1 MRVLFGVFDWGFGHA
16 TRDIPL
22 IAALLRDH
30 EVHILATGD
39 ALRILRNHFAERC
52 CYHDIPSIYAPYT
65 KTRLFQL
72 KFSVSLPKMARS
84 LKRARRRSKRI
95 IDRGFD
101 KVISDCRYD
110 VYDRPENSYFINHQL
125 RFKAPPGAER
135 FFERWLA
142 WRMKKYRYIIVPDYE
157 DRNLSGA
164 LSHDLRYLPPE
175 KIKYIGILSHLR
187 RRELPQDI
195 DYFISLSGPEPQR
208 STLEER
214 ILSQVG
220 QLSGKVIIAGGKSSP
235 SGDNGH
241 ADVEYCAFQEASRQE
256 EVMNR
261 AKFIITRSGYTTM
274 MELAELG
281 KTNVLLLPTPG
292 QTEQEYLADYC
303 EQQQYFHHVSQY
315 KLTLPKD
322 TERARGFA
330 GFAPPWKTA
339 ESVAR
344 FMDIVCS

>member
-30 EVHILATGD
+30 EVHILSTGD
-39 ALRILRNHFAERC
+39 ALRILRGHFAERC
-52 CYHDIPSIYAPYT
+52 VYHDVPSVYPPYT
-65 KTRLFQL
+65 RTRLFTL
-72 KFSVSLPKMARS
+72 KFSVSLPRMARS
-84 LKRARRRSKRI
+84 LQRARRRSKRI
-95 IDRGFD
+95 IDEGFD

-110 VYDRPENSYFINHQL
+110 VYDRPDNSYLINHQL
-125 RFKAPPGAER
+125 RFKTPPGAER

-142 WRMKKYRYIIVPDYE
+142 WRMRRYRCVLVPDYE
-157 DRNLSGA
+157 DRSLSGD
-164 LSHDLRYLPPE
+164 LSHNLRYLPKG
-175 KIKYIGILSHLR
+175 KIRYIGILSHLR
-187 RRELPQDI
+187 RRELGQDI

-220 QLSGKVIIAGGKSSP
+220 QLPGRVVVAGGKSSP
-235 SGDNGH
+235 AGNGGY
-241 ADVEYCAFQEASRQE
+241 ADVEYCAFLEAPRQE

-281 KTNVLLLPTPG
+281 KTNALLLPTPG

-303 EQQQYFHHVSQY
+303 EQQRYFHHVSQY

-322 TERARGFA
+322 TEKASGFA
-330 GFAPPWKTA
+330 GFAPSWRTA
-339 ESVAR
+339 ESVTR
-344 FMDIVCS
+344 FMDAVFA